1 MFYLPFLS
9 QVEPKRIDDAL
20 GDEFWLLSMHD
31 ELNNFDRTIFGNLF
45 QDPKIV
51 PSLVP
56 SGFFKKKLINMV
68 LLLEIKLD

>member
-31 ELNNFDRTIFGNLF
+31 ELNNFDRNT
-45 QDPKIV
+45 V
-51 PSLVP
+51 
-56 SGFFKKKLINMV
+56 
-68 LLLEIKLD
+68 